1 MLTYQLNRKYEN
13 LFPGL
18 SDAMK
23 TEQFLAQQRVQRPAS
38 AYVSLPS
45 NMDRKPV
52 EEMQQA
58 EDSGQFRPILSKSSL
73 LDEEEGQEEQQQH
86 RPGAEGTAIVPEA
99 AELMRKNITD
109 MEQLS
114 ISGQQQEVQPP
125 VVAESQPVAAAA
137 KVPEKSLL
145 NDDDEEFHDTAK
157 TAILDHELE
166 MDLASLEYDENVDT
180 SEINLD
186 DDLLDD

>member
-1 MLTYQLNRKYEN
+1 M
-13 LFPGL
+13 
-18 SDAMK
+18 
-23 TEQFLAQQRVQRPAS
+23 RP
-38 AYVSLPS
+38 P
-45 NMDRKPV
+45 
-52 EEMQQA
+52 
-58 EDSGQFRPILSKSSL
+58 
-73 LDEEEGQEEQQQH
+73 QEEQQQH
-86 RPGAEGTAIVPEA
+86 RAGAEGTAIVPEA